1 MRSLSQVYGLENQFW
16 MGGRLA
22 TQLEEISNDPSVL
35 DDGNF
40 WAVLVTFEGEMTFA
54 RFGNVQDSNFPES
67 EWSQLPTPWR
77 SSADRNQ
84 YITYVNQIREEIAD
98 GGVYQVNACYEF
110 TNQLA
115 KPIESLA
122 GLFSELVAKNPAP
135 YAQYL
140 RLPDVEIA
148 SASPERLISRVGAQI
163 TTSPIKGTIRAEQE
177 SFGDKDK
184 AENLMIVDLMRN
196 DFGKIC
202 ESGSVT
208 VSELFRIE
216 KHPGLSHLVSDVT
229 GTVNAKITWAEIFAA
244 LAPAGSISGAP
255 KSSAL
260 RIITTHERVVRGP
273 YCGAIGWVQ
282 GDRAEIAVGI
292 RTFWRTNKD
301 VLHFGTGAGITWSSD
316 ASGEWDE
323 TRLKADRLLSIAGGG
338 FNDN

>member
-54 RFGNVQDSNFPES
+54 RFGHVQDSNFPKS
-67 EWSQLPTPWR
+67 KWSQFPTPWR
-77 SSADRNQ
+77 ASADRNE
-84 YITYVNQIREEIAD
+84 YITYVNQIREEIAS

-110 TNQLA
+110 TNQLTQ
-115 KPIESLA
+115 PIESLA
-122 GLFSELVAKNPAP
+122 GLFSELIAKNPAP

-148 SASPERLISRVGAQI
+148 SASPERLITRVGAQI

-202 ESGSVT
+202 ESGSVAVT
-208 VSELFRIE
+208 ELFRTE

-229 GTVNAKITWAEIFAA
+229 GTLAGQITWSQIIEA
-244 LAPAGSISGAP
+244 LTPAGSISGAP
-255 KSSAL
+255 KSAAL
-260 RIITTHERVVRGP
+260 RIIESREKVARGP

-292 RTFWRTNKD
+292 RTFWKTNDD
-301 VLHFGTGAGITWSSD
+301 VLHFGTGAGITWASD
-316 ASGEWDE
+316 AQAEWDE
-323 TRLKADRLLSIAGGG
+323 TRLKAKHLLSIAGGEIL
-338 FNDN
+338 